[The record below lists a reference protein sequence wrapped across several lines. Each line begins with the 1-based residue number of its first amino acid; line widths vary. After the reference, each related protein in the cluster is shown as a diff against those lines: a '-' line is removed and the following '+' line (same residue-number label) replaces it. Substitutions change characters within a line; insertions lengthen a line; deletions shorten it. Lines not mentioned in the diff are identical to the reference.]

1 MKKPFFSI
9 ILPTFNR
16 EQSIQKCIK
25 SVLNQS
31 FEDFELI
38 IIDNKSTDNTLYL
51 IEIFNDKRIQLIS
64 NDKNYERCYSRN
76 KGIENAN
83 GKYIT
88 FIDSDDEFEINHLEN
103 WFHFILS
110 QTEKAVFFI
119 SQKKI
124 KKYNLDI
131 SETPLFEY
139 KKAVDFIDYPVI
151 PGQTCFPKKI
161 LENHKFNNKYLI
173 FEDTALWLQI
183 STEFNFKTTT
193 LNTYIYVI
201 DDNNSVNISK
211 NNVGSIRYQSI
222 SNFMIENEKLIQN
235 IGKNHFNK
243 ELSNSLFQTAKYY
256 LANKKRLNAILYII
270 KSIIQKPSSFQLK
283 HKSLLIF
290 KLILNKKIPEYGF

>member
-38 IIDNKSTDNTLYL
+38 IVDNKSTDNTLHL
-51 IEIFNDKRIQLIS
+51 IESFNDKRIQLIS

-88 FIDSDDEFEINHLEN
+88 FIDSDDELEIYHLEN
-103 WFHFILS
+103 WFHFIQS
-110 QTEKAVFFI
+110 QNDNEVFFI

-124 KKYNLDI
+124 KKYNQEI
-131 SETPLFEY
+131 SETPFFDY
-139 KKAVDFIDYPVI
+139 KKVVDFIDYPVI
-151 PGQTCFPKKI
+151 PGQTCFPKKN
-161 LENHKFNNKYLI
+161 LENYKFKNKYLI

-201 DDNNSVNISK
+201 DDNNSVNFNK
-211 NNVGSIRYQSI
+211 NNFGSIRYQSI
-222 SNFMIENEKLIQN
+222 RNFMIENEKLIQT

-256 LANKKRLNAILYII
+256 LANKKRVNAILYLI
-270 KSIIQKPSSFQLK
+270 KSIFQKPSSFQLK
-283 HKSLLIF
+283 HKCLLIF